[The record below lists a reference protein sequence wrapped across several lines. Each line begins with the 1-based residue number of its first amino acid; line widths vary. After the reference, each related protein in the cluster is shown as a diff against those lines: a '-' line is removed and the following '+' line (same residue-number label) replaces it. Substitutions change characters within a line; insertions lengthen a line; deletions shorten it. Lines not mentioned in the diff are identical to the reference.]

1 MEATVKE
8 ITTLVAK
15 MSELKDANYKRMG
28 YEEPMY
34 SRPVKVVDYAQ
45 TPLRHSMDFKTYQS
59 EMKKRAKY
67 EKTKPG
73 NARVMDYGE
82 DEECRKVDILQDEIF
97 LRGDQVTDKKEEV
110 KIDELTTKKFF
121 SDIDT
126 FLKKKR
132 IILSEVEIE
141 MIRKRVEDP
150 LFERAKFVKYSK
162 TTQMISQLN
171 FIQKM
176 VDDTYQVIFPDE
188 EGQGG
193 GAGAGAGEEGD
204 DYDPESKEAKETKER
219 NRESAA
225 ATRASMVDKK
235 KKYVSKKFF
244 K

>member
-8 ITTLVAK
+8 IQILVAK
-15 MSELKDANYKRMG
+15 MAELKDANYRRMG

-34 SRPVKVVDYAQ
+34 GRPVKVIDYAQ
-45 TPLRHSMDFKTYQS
+45 TPLRHSVDFKTYQS

-73 NARVMDYGE
+73 NARVIDYGE
-82 DEECRKVDILQDEIF
+82 DEECRKIDILHDDVF
-97 LRGDQVTDKKEEV
+97 LRGDEVTDKKEEEV
-110 KIDELTTKKFF
+110 KIDELTPKKLF

-132 IILSEVEIE
+132 IILSDAEIE

-162 TTQMISQLN
+162 TTRMITQLH

-176 VDDTYQVIFPDE
+176 VDDTYQVIFPE
-188 EGQGG
+188 ES
-193 GAGAGAGEEGD
+193 GEEEDEG
-204 DYDPESKEAKETKER
+204 EGE
-219 NRESAA
+219 AA
-225 ATRASMVDKK
+225 AADKRASMVDKK